1 VTPAN
6 LFETTQDAP
15 LIGVVDDHADVR
27 DSLAFLLGAA
37 GYSTAQFASAEA
49 LLDAGPPTLD
59 GLIVDVVMPGGM
71 DGVSLIEALA
81 SRASLVPVV
90 VVSGHGD
97 IPLAVR
103 AMRAGAS
110 DFVEKPYDDDSI
122 LGAVRDALARR
133 NMPGGNE
140 PGAQDAIARLS
151 ELSRR
156 EMDVLKGLLSGK
168 SNKMIAIDLG
178 ISSRTVEAYRANMMD
193 KLQVRSLPEA
203 VRLAIAGGIRG

>member
-1 VTPAN
+1 
-6 LFETTQDAP
+6 
-15 LIGVVDDHADVR
+15 
-27 DSLAFLLGAA
+27 
-37 GYSTAQFASAEA
+37 
-49 LLDAGPPTLD
+49 
-59 GLIVDVVMPGGM
+59 MPGGM